1 MNAMTRKVCLRL
13 TLRILLMTTT
23 PAAAHD
29 HDRPALDSWFK
40 ALQSKGKAACCDGG
54 DATRVSDADWD
65 TVCRF
70 VEISP
75 GQGTSACHYRVRLE
89 GQWVDVPDNA
99 VIEEPNR
106 DGRTLV
112 WPYYVNGMPVVRCFL
127 PGSMT

>member
-1 MNAMTRKVCLRL
+1 
-13 TLRILLMTTT
+13 MTTT

-29 HDRPALDSWFK
+29 HDRPELQGWFK

-65 TVCRF
+65 
-70 VEISP
+70 SKD
-75 GQGTSACHYRVRLE
+75 GHYRVRLE

-112 WPYYVNGMPVVRCFL
+112 WPYHVNGMPVVRCFL